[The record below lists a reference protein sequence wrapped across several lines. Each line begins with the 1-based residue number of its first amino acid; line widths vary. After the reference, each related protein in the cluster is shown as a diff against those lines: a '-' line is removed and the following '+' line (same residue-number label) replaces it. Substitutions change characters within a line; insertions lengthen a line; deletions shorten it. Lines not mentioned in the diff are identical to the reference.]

1 MKEILKI
8 ALFFAL
14 LLAGFGASAQTMKNF
29 THTQDGYLKEV
40 GDMLIEADKKTGKP
54 FMDEMFIA
62 SWNSTR
68 FNDASRNRIYKISDE
83 LLKKRLKVYPEFF
96 GFFYALAMFAQS
108 DQDDASFNSWL
119 TIMEKLVQDKKKR
132 YLTDFIDN
140 SATIFEDNTFYKSP
154 STAWQ
159 SSSGKYTFEYDS
171 IPKVVF
177 NQLDLRCLA
186 KNDSAVIYGT
196 KGIYYPTQGK
206 FVGQGGRITW
216 ERAGLDKNETYA
228 IIENE
233 YEIRVKGSG
242 FTIDSVLFFNAFF
255 DHPLRG
261 VVTDKVLA
269 NVKEDKAS
277 YPSFESYNK
286 RLQIRDIVK
295 DMDYEGGFSM
305 RGNKLLG
312 YGTPEELARITIYRE
327 GYAFLV
333 AKSLNFT
340 IGKDRIISEK
350 VGLTIYLDTD
360 SIIHPAVNFKFMKED
375 RMLTLIKNDEG
386 LSKSPYFN
394 SFHMVDMY
402 FEALYWKIDDPLM
415 KFGNLFGSTVNRAA
429 FESFNY
435 FKMQRYDAI
444 QGMAEY
450 NPLFKIREYARSIN
464 AEEFG
469 IEGLASH
476 MRYPVEQ
483 IIPVIIDMA
492 NKGFIY
498 YDVERRWITTKERLF
513 NYILASGGKVDYDI
527 LVFNSE
533 ANNITNA
540 SLNLLNY
547 DMLLNGVKTINM
559 SDSQNVIIYP
569 QNGEVL
575 LKRNRDFNFAGV
587 IKAGRFEFFGKEY
600 NFHYDAFK
608 IDLINVDS
616 CRFYVDHFDDRKNP
630 EKKDNP
636 RLVRVKNVLEG
647 IRGVISIDNPY
658 NKSGIQPEYTNYPI
672 FDCTKKPF
680 VFYDNK
686 RIQKGV
692 YNRDNFYFHV
702 EPFTL
707 DSLDDFKVENVYFD
721 GTLVSSGIFPDI
733 PEKLKVQQ
741 DYSLGFVR
749 QTGGSG
755 LPLYAGKAKYTDEIT
770 LNYKGLQ
777 GDGDIAYLSS
787 VSGSD
792 NYVFFPDSTRG
803 VTNSFVNRAQGGPPP
818 VPDASA
824 TAVDLT
830 FLPKADRM
838 TFDVMKESIAFF
850 NGQSNLTKGSATL
863 TPQGMEGTGIMAFSD
878 AELET
883 DLMKFKQMS
892 FTADTSDFRLAAMD
906 QSGMAFATS
915 NVKADVNFETRIAQF
930 ESNGD
935 DTFVE
940 FPVNQY
946 ICYMDKFKWFMDQNS
961 IELESS
967 KATAA
972 DFVIDTEL
980 DLARSNFFST
990 HPEQDSLSFMAPKA
1004 VYDLAKN
1011 IIDAKEIDHIRVADA
1026 KIIPE
1031 NGSVRI
1037 LRKAY
1042 MEPLINAKVV
1052 ANYVTQHHTINN
1064 ANLEIKAKRRYYGR
1078 GEYNYIDENKKTSIL
1093 VFDKIYVDTTFQTV
1107 ATGQIKETDQFA
1119 LSPSFEFIG
1128 LTRLEAN
1135 KKFLTF
1141 KGSTRIAHN
1150 CPGIER
1156 NFMNFESE
1164 INPDEVMIP
1173 MDTMLLDYSG
1183 KPVGVGA
1190 MVRTEPFKLYSTF
1203 LSVKQDAE
1211 DEEVLSARG
1220 FLFFDKKS
1228 RQYQVASRDK
1238 LRDKKLPGNFVAL
1251 DIDKCELLGDG
1262 AVNMGNSLGQVKFIP
1277 VGEVKHKM
1285 AEDDFS
1291 INASVVIDF
1300 FFLEDAL
1307 KKMEEK
1313 INSYPD
1319 LKPVDITKTYYE
1331 KSIRQ
1336 VMGLEKS
1343 DKLISELTLSGTI
1356 KRLPNEMINTL
1367 YLADLKLKWSELEGS
1382 FRSDGPIGIA
1392 HIGKKDVFRY
1402 TKGYV
1407 ELEKAKSGDVL
1418 HIYLE
1423 LDEANWYYFTYKR
1436 GLMRV
1441 FSSDNDFNNLILEVK
1456 DDKRKAEGKGGEA
1469 FTYMLGTKKM
1479 RNDFIGRFE

>member
-1 MKEILKI
+1 MQKI
-8 ALFFAL
+8 KGIAFL
-14 LLAGFGASAQTMKNF
+14 LLMIGFAQIANSQSMKNF

-40 GDMLIEADKKTGKP
+40 SDMLIDTDKKVGKP
-54 FMDEMFIA
+54 FIEEMFA
-62 SWNSTR
+62 PSWNSTR
-68 FNDASRNRIYKISDE
+68 FTDRSRKRIYDISDE
-83 LLKKRLKVYPEFF
+83 MLKKRLKVYPEFF

-108 DQDDASFNSWL
+108 DHNEASFESWL
-119 TIMEKLVQDKKKR
+119 TIMEQLVKDKKKR

-140 SATIFEDNTFYKSP
+140 SATIFEDNTFYRSP

-159 SSSGKYTFEYDS
+159 SSSSKYTFEYDS
-171 IPKVVF
+171 IPKVVY
-177 NQLDLRCLA
+177 NELDLRCLA
-186 KNDSAVIYGT
+186 KNDSSVIYGT
-196 KGIYYPTQGK
+196 KGIYYPTQGR
-206 FVGQGGRITW
+206 FVGEGGRVTW

-228 IIENE
+228 IIEGT
-233 YEIRVKGSG
+233 YEIRVKGSSY
-242 FTIDSVLFFNAFF
+242 TIDSVLFFNSFF
-255 DHPLRG
+255 EHPLRG
-261 VVTDKVLA
+261 VITDKVLA
-269 NVKEDKAS
+269 HISEDKAS

-305 RGNKLLG
+305 RGNKFLG
-312 YGTPEELARITIYRE
+312 YGTPDQMAKLTIYRD

-333 AKSLNFT
+333 AKALNFT
-340 IGKDRIISEK
+340 IRPDRILSDL
-350 VGLTIYLDTD
+350 VTATIYLDTD
-360 SIIHPAVNFKFMKED
+360 SIIHPAVSYKFMKED
-375 RMLTLIKNDEG
+375 RTLSLIKNDQG

-394 SFHMVDMY
+394 SYHMVDMY

-415 KFGNLFGSTVNRAA
+415 KFGNLFGSTINRAA
-429 FESFNY
+429 FESNNY
-435 FKMQRYDAI
+435 FKMQRYNAI
-444 QGMAEY
+444 QGMAAY

-476 MRYPVEQ
+476 MKYPTEQ

-498 YDVERRWITTKERLF
+498 YDVERRWIITKERLY

-533 ANNITNA
+533 SDNITNA
-540 SLNLLNY
+540 TLNLLNF
-547 DMLLNGVKTINM
+547 DMLLKGVQTINM

-616 CRFYVDHFDDRKNP
+616 CRFYVDNFDDRKNP
-630 EKKDNP
+630 ELKDKP

-658 NKSGIQPEYTNYPI
+658 NKSGIQTEYTNYPI

-680 VFYDNK
+680 VYYDNK
-686 RIQKGV
+686 RIQQGV
-692 YNRDNFYFHV
+692 YNRDNFYFQV
-702 EPFTL
+702 EPFVL
-707 DSLDDFKVENVYFD
+707 DSLDDFKVENVFFE

-749 QTGGSG
+749 ETGSGG
-755 LPLYAGKAKYTDEIT
+755 LPLYAGKAKYTNEIT

-777 GDGDIAYLSS
+777 GGGDIDYLSAKS
-787 VSGSD
+787 TSE
-792 NYVFFPDSTRG
+792 NFTFFPDSTRG
-803 VTNSFVNRAQGGPPP
+803 VTNSFVNQPQTGPPQMP
-818 VPDASA
+818 QANA

-830 FLPKADRM
+830 FIPKADKMR
-838 TFDVMKESIAFF
+838 FGVMKEPIAFF
-850 NGQSNLTKGSATL
+850 TEQSLLTVGAATL
-863 TPQGMEGTGIMAFSD
+863 TPQGMQANGTMSFSG
-878 AELET
+878 AELDS
-883 DLMKFKQMS
+883 DLMKFNRIA

-915 NVKADVNFETRIAQF
+915 NVKADVNFDTRIAQF

-946 ICYMDKFKWFMDQNS
+946 VCYMDKFKWFMDQAT

-967 KATAA
+967 KAVAS

-990 HPEQDSLSFMAPKA
+990 HSEQDSLNFMAPKA
-1004 VYDLAKN
+1004 VYDLNKN
-1011 IIDAKEIDHIRVADA
+1011 IIDAREIDHIRVADA
-1026 KIIPE
+1026 KIIPDA
-1031 NGSVRI
+1031 GAVRI

-1042 MEPLINAKVV
+1042 MEPLLNAKIV
-1052 ANYVTQHHTINN
+1052 ANYVTQYHTIIN
-1064 ANLEIKAKRRYYGR
+1064 ANLEIKAKRNYTGR
-1078 GEYNYIDENKKTSIL
+1078 GEYNYIDENKKATL
-1093 VFDKIYVDTTFQTV
+1093 LTFDRIFVDTTYQTI
-1107 ATGQIKETDQFA
+1107 ATGQVKEADEFA

-1135 KKFLTF
+1135 KRFLNF

-1150 CPGIER
+1150 CAGIER

-1164 INPDEVMIP
+1164 INPEEVMIP
-1173 MDTMLLDYSG
+1173 MDTVLVDYSG

-1190 MVRTEPFKLYSTF
+1190 MVRSEPYKLYSTF
-1203 LSVKQDAE
+1203 LSVKQDIE

-1220 FLFFDKKS
+1220 FLYFDKKS

-1238 LRDKKLPGNFVAL
+1238 LRDKKLPGNFIAL
-1251 DIDKCELLGDG
+1251 DIDRCEMVGDG
-1262 AVNMGNSLGQVKFIP
+1262 AINMGNSLGQVKFTP
-1277 VGEVKHKM
+1277 VGEVKHNMTENK
-1285 AEDDFS
+1285 FNITS
-1291 INASVVIDF
+1291 SVVIDF

-1307 KKMEEK
+1307 KKMEER
-1313 INSYPD
+1313 INQYPD
-1319 LKPVDITKTYYE
+1319 LKPVDIGKTFYE
-1331 KSIRQ
+1331 KSIRE

-1343 DKLISELTLSGTI
+1343 DKIISELTLSGTI
-1356 KRLPNEMINTL
+1356 KRLPNEMIKTL
-1367 YLADLKLKWSELEGS
+1367 YLADLKLVWSETDGS

-1402 TKGYV
+1402 THGYI
-1407 ELEKAKSGDVL
+1407 ELEKARSGDVL
-1418 HIYLE
+1418 HIYIE

-1436 GLMRV
+1436 GLMRA
-1441 FSSDNDFNNLILEVK
+1441 FSSDNDFNNAILEVK
-1456 DDKRKAEGKGGEA
+1456 DDKRKAEGKGSDA
-1469 FTYMLGTKKM
+1469 YTYMLGTKKL
-1479 RNDFIGRFE
+1479 RNDFIKRFE